1 MQAVVAFLIS
11 IFTAIFPSTPSVTT
25 PSLPLKNVN
34 PNPIAEAVKSQDFK
48 IMSYNLKISGDGLR
62 AVEKRLTLIVDTI
75 NAHTPDSFGVQ
86 EADKRWVESLAAEL
100 ELAGVCQETK
110 GKAVYWV
117 ISTSGA
123 TSATAKSTWPSMVV
137 VNTIMLSPCTK
148 RGWGSI

>member
-1 MQAVVAFLIS
+1 M
-11 IFTAIFPSTPSVTT
+11 
-25 PSLPLKNVN
+25 
-34 PNPIAEAVKSQDFK
+34 
-48 IMSYNLKISGDGLR
+48 G
-62 AVEKRLTLIVDTI
+62 EKRKAQT
-75 NAHTPDSFGVQ
+75 AKSVQ
-86 EADKRWVESLAAEL
+86 NVRKSLEAKQLHAAPFLSDYAAESLAAEL